1 MQPGGLKTSAT
12 TLVEMY
18 HDLAIERR
26 GEVDLRAFL
35 AEHRIDSDLLL
46 AEIIE
51 SDGRIREQFAQPITL
66 ARYFDAIDDLRDRP
80 DALDAAIDLA
90 LRGASSRSNADNEAI
105 ARLVNEYPDLAAEIH
120 DAAMLNNALLST
132 TGLRRRVTTTAA
144 YRLPFDFGPRL
155 EDGQQRYR
163 LEELLGAGAFGEVY
177 LATDRHLS
185 DADHDARVALKVLS
199 PRHDDPFD
207 RRQLA
212 EEAMKAR
219 RINHPFVVRV
229 FDRGTTEQDEDFI
242 VYELVERGSLQ
253 HWLRKRRLPLP
264 PREAAALMAKIAR
277 GLQAAHAAGLI
288 HCDLK
293 PGNIMMTVE
302 GDPKISDFGIAIR
315 AGEQLHRRAGT
326 GSGLDSAPIGNQAFI
341 SPEQYRREDGSLTV
355 ASDLYALGGILFY
368 LLTGELPNGKT
379 PDEIA
384 RTHNLTR
391 GRTEPPSVRAVDRTI
406 DEDLDR
412 IARRAMAADPA
423 DRHNSA
429 GALAD
434 DLDAWLAHEP
444 IQWMKPSLPRVI
456 GLWARRR
463 PAVAAMAAILGI
475 ATIGGALGA
484 QHLVSRRAQADQNYG
499 EMADQYEKYR
509 ASILDRGTTLYSIAR
524 EEPYLSS
531 YLGYLLSWNHMMGPG
546 LMSEPALLVVD
557 WKARDGVMRQ
567 YIAHMEELGL
577 GDHWSVQ
584 LHRGLLA
591 LWLTDRGTHEGGDLA
606 VLEEAHN
613 LIRTAIDRYRAA
625 QPDDDYMLNTLL
637 AIQRIVDIERLLVAR
652 AANEAIS
659 DDQRAELLALAD
671 ELIARIDEV
680 RRIDPTHPVRGEAA
694 ETLIRLFGPEALND
708 EARLEVANEM
718 ADVPSAASHF
728 PSQ

>member
-35 AEHRIDSDLLL
+35 AEHRIDNDLLL

-66 ARYFDAIDDLRDRP
+66 ARYFDAVDDLRNRP

-90 LRGASSRSNADNEAI
+90 LRGASSQSNADNEAI
-105 ARLVNEYPDLAAEIH
+105 ARLVTEYPDLAAEIH

-144 YRLPFDFGPRL
+144 YRLPYDFGPRL
-155 EDGQQRYR
+155 DDGQQRYR

-293 PGNIMMTVE
+293 PGNIMMTADN
-302 GDPKISDFGIAIR
+302 DPKISDFGIAIR

-326 GSGLDSAPIGNQAFI
+326 GSGYDSAPIGNQAFI

-384 RTHNLTR
+384 RTHDR
-391 GRTEPPSVRAVDRTI
+391 AHGRTEPPSVRTIDRTI

-412 IARRAMAADPA
+412 ICRRAMALQPV
-423 DRHNSA
+423 DRHDSA

-434 DLDAWLAHEP
+434 DLEAWLAHEP
-444 IQWMKPSLPRVI
+444 IQWMKPSLPRVLA
-456 GLWARRR
+456 LWARRR
-463 PAVAAMAAILGI
+463 PAVASMTGILGI
-475 ATIGGALGA
+475 AIIGGALGA
-484 QHLVSRRAQADQNYG
+484 QHLISRRAQADQNFG
-499 EMADQYEKYR
+499 EVADQFQQLR
-509 ASILDRGTTLYSIAR
+509 AHAIERGERLVLISDAQ
-524 EEPYLSS
+524 PYLSG
-531 YLGYLLSWNHMMGPG
+531 YLGYMFRWNYSLGPG
-546 LMSEPALLVVD
+546 LMTEPELLTTH
-557 WKARDGVMRQ
+557 WHARDSVTRA
-567 YIAHMEELGL
+567 YIAHLDRLGL

-584 LHRGLLA
+584 IHRGLLA

-606 VLEEAHN
+606 LLDEAHR
-613 LIRTAIDRYRAA
+613 LIETAVDRYRAA
-625 QPDDDYMLNTLL
+625 QPEDDYILNELL
-637 AIQRIVDIERLLVAR
+637 AIQRIVEIEQRLVAR
-652 AANEAIS
+652 SPNEAFS
-659 DDQRAELLALAD
+659 DDQRTELLGLAG
-671 ELIARIDEV
+671 ELIDRINEV
-680 RRIDPTHPVRGEAA
+680 RRIDPTHPVRGEAGQ
-694 ETLIRLFGPEALND
+694 TLIRLFGPEALND
-708 EARLEVANEM
+708 TAQLEIANEM
-718 ADVPSAASHF
+718 ADVPTAVTSY
-728 PSQ
+728 